1 MSFLNHLR
9 NGQFVLY
16 YKSTTTKNLSKVV
29 KLQNL
34 VVCVVMCGRY
44 SLTKV
49 ANFLIV
55 LRAEIVAIFE
65 PKVVDILFLLSRSK
79 VNLYGNCL
87 LHSHHIF
94 ILRTYTWKE
103 HSKNE
108 LI

>member
-1 MSFLNHLR
+1 
-9 NGQFVLY
+9 
-16 YKSTTTKNLSKVV
+16 
-29 KLQNL
+29 
-34 VVCVVMCGRY
+34 MCGRY
-44 SLTKV
+44 SLTKF
-49 ANFLIV
+49 ANFLIFV

-79 VNLYGNCL
+79 VSVYMYL

-94 ILRTYTWKE
+94 ILRTYIWKE